1 MLNLFVGLRA
11 MICPS
16 ISMWSALN
24 HRVSGLLFS
33 YFLELFLIFAFLL
46 FTDTSSVIFTNGAE
60 LTKPLKKPEFHVSI
74 ESVLDFFIKKDYMF
88 ATRKV
93 INNTQLFISY
103 RRANFVRADFQTDLD
118 IAGMHIADV
127 SGTRIMVAAV
137 HNEHVAHLYVSE
149 SNKDNTVIKFVLSL
163 ENVFSYVP
171 GLTWQSSWL
180 V

>member
-1 MLNLFVGLRA
+1 M
-11 MICPS
+11 
-16 ISMWSALN
+16 
-24 HRVSGLLFS
+24 
-33 YFLELFLIFAFLL
+33 
-46 FTDTSSVIFTNGAE
+46 NGAE
-60 LTKPLKKPEFHVSI
+60 LTKPLTRPEFNVAI
-74 ESVLDFFIKKDYMF
+74 ESVQDFFIKKDFMF

-93 INNTQLFISY
+93 LNNTQLFISY
-103 RRANFVRADFQTDLD
+103 KRGKFVRADFQTELD

-127 SGTRIMVAAV
+127 SETRIMVAAV

-149 SNKDNTVIKFVLSL
+149 SNADKTVIKFVLSL

>member
-1 MLNLFVGLRA
+1 MNAADLLIRDKRPQFNLV
-11 MICPS
+11 IE
-16 ISMWSALN
+16 N
-24 HRVSGLLFS
+24 V
-33 YFLELFLIFAFLL
+33 LE
-46 FTDTSSVIFTNGAE
+46 
-60 LTKPLKKPEFHVSI
+60 
-74 ESVLDFFIKKDYMF
+74 FFIKKDFMF

-93 INNTQLFISY
+93 LNNTQLFISY
-103 RRANFVRADFQTDLD
+103 KRGNFVRADFQTELD

-127 SGTRIMVAAV
+127 SGNRIMVAAV

-149 SNKDNTVIKFVLSL
+149 SNADMTVIKFVPSL